1 MKILTGIVLLLVSSV
16 ASATDATVAT
26 IADNVVGQIDQVPD
40 VFAAI
45 SYLLGIILGIKA
57 MFKFKENNETK
68 GQVKLGIPIV
78 MILAS
83 GLFLGLPTVLKM
95 GVDTFGYQQVQGAQF
110 KYNYSKESY

>member
-1 MKILTGIVLLLVSSV
+1 MLLVSSV

-26 IADNVVGQIDQVPD
+26 IADNVVNQIDQVPD
-40 VFAAI
+40 VFAAA
-45 SYLLGIILGIKA
+45 SYLLGIVLGIKA
-57 MFKFKENNETK
+57 MLKFKENNESK

-95 GVDTFGYQQVQGAQF
+95 GIDTFGYQQVQGAKF
-110 KYNYSKESY
+110 KYEYSKESY